1 MNTETT
7 TTYAPTYWNSKGRYQ
22 EAYAQLV
29 AIVRANFID
38 ENGRAVEVPSKGK
51 SRNLAKF
58 QKACWAYYDLFNNG
72 LYNERPLFRTV
83 FGFSIPQSVLRYDW
97 NEVAQGQFYKMTDD
111 KMDMIVL
118 NACAE
123 QGIHIK

>member
-7 TTYAPTYWNSKGRYQ
+7 TTYAPTYWNGKGRYQ
-22 EAYAQLV
+22 EAYDRLRLILV
-29 AIVRANFID
+29 ANFTD
-38 ENGRAVEVPSKGK
+38 NGHAVDVPSKGK

-83 FGFSIPQSVLRYDW
+83 FGFSIPQSVMRYRHYESKL
-97 NEVAQGQFYKMTDD
+97 NAFYKMTDD
-111 KMDMIVL
+111 KMDMIIL